1 MKINFKFSFLL
12 VIIAIASFD
21 SIAQSVEGDFTV
33 NVNSTQTYYVADDIQ
48 YFNPYWVVSNGS
60 MISQWQSTAAGAFR
74 YNVRIKWDVVGT
86 GTLTLYDGYTQM
98 ASADVDVSCT
108 SGPATPSVS
117 FSITS
122 SLCAPRTI
130 TYTGSPPSGVT
141 WYWQTSSYGTDT
153 YNSSNS
159 LIVNNGGTYA
169 VRAVNTSGCWS
180 NYSAEVNATVYQP
193 PATPPAPTEGGNTCG
208 AKTIYR
214 ANPPAGITYY
224 WQGTTY
230 NGTSTADASPSYPV
244 YSTGTYYIR
253 AYNNSTG
260 CWSLTISKSVTIYDP
275 PTPTTPTTTS
285 YSCGPQQLNISGTP
299 GTNIVW
305 YWQGTNSA
313 GTSTANSATYYSA
326 NVSGTNTYYIRGY
339 NTFYGCWGASSSVV
353 ATVNLEPSIPYGSI
367 GISTNTCGPKTLT
380 RNTSPPAG
388 EVWHW
393 QGTNPSGT
401 TINSSTTFIAPI
413 SGLYHLRSQKTS
425 NGCWSVA
432 TQSIYVDVIEPATPN
447 NPITTTNSCGNQ
459 TLSFNGSPPAGVQWF
474 WQGTNSNGTNSAFP
488 ASTSLA
494 TVVGTATYYLRA
506 RTDSPTFCWSQNS
519 ASVVATVNA
528 GPGVSNLPTVS
539 SNTCGPKI
547 LTEGTTSGVA
557 YFWQGTNSSGTDD
570 TSPTATA
577 PTYTVSSSG
586 VYYTRAKSI
595 ANGCWGNSYGTNV
608 TIDIPSAPANNT
620 FSFCEWNPMS
630 MTTSGFPV
638 GGNLKWYTS
647 TNTYLTTAITY
658 SPTNVGLG
666 THVYH
671 VKAVSTGGCESTGYA
686 TVTLNITN
694 CDAYVNWSE
703 TSAYSIDGGGN
714 PVKIASSRN
723 YLDGFGKV
731 MQAQSKSFTT
741 NQVLASQPILD
752 YLRQPAASTL
762 AAPINSSQFAFK
774 YRFVTNSSNQKY
786 KPSDFDSNIT
796 SPNPV
801 GSDGQGTLG
810 WYYSSSNTMEPL
822 TPTTAFPYSR
832 SWSAKGPDPTLS
844 KTAGPG
850 EAHKMGSGH
859 EVINERLS
867 IAIGELDHYYSLR
880 THFVSTALPLNLNQG
895 YKYITTDPDGKKSVV
910 FNDADGKALATATIN
925 GGGGYENWSYVYYND
940 VGQVIGSVA
949 PNGVNTGSSANP
961 TFKSINIY
969 DFKGNLIETT
979 STDEGT
985 SKYMYNLRGQIRFS
999 QNQLQRNENLG
1010 KFSYTNYDYLGRLTE
1025 SGVYSPSNTALVFGS
1040 TTMETSLESTD
1051 ITGITGTKSE
1061 TNKIYYDVP
1070 GVGFTP
1076 DANHASQ
1083 EFLYGQVSKTQ
1094 NDNATTWY
1102 SYDEDG
1108 QLLWTKQS
1116 INGLGEKTIDYTYD
1130 FVGNVTQVA
1139 YQKGNPDAF
1148 YHHYTYDL
1156 DQRLTEV
1163 RTSLNGTSTTLRA
1176 KYFYYLHGPLKRVE
1190 LGTDVQGIDYV
1201 YTITGA
1207 LKGINHA
1214 DDALDPGEDGDD
1226 LFGMTLN
1233 YYDNDYTGAGY
1244 SAGAQTLTGYP
1255 NQYGGAIKASSW
1267 HSAVDNQV
1275 KRTYAYTYDNLNQLT
1290 NAQFGN
1296 MTGSGGNYNFS
1307 GVMPPDP
1314 YKESISGYD
1323 KNGNI
1328 QGLTRRGKTGPL
1340 GNYGYVYTPSTNQ
1353 LDKINDN
1360 GSLLVDYTHNAIGQM
1375 VEQTENGN
1383 TMKVSY
1389 NAYGIVNAIRD
1400 GSNVLQV
1407 SYHYDDGGNR
1417 IKNTYYEGGIASR
1430 NDFYVHDAS
1439 GNVMAI
1445 YQQALPGGQPIL
1457 KELPVYGAG
1466 RVAVYKPQVNVCF
1479 YELNDHLGN
1488 VRGVIGVP
1496 ETDTYTAT
1504 METENMGLETQVF
1517 TNIDLNNIVPFV
1529 GANQTA
1535 GGNEVV
1541 RLNNSYRIG
1550 PSKSMK
1556 VSPGD
1561 VVDLEVYAYYEAAS
1575 GYGSTSTTVAALVGA
1590 ISGAFGGVMGGLGE
1604 SGLIY
1609 NGVDDAIVATGVP
1622 TNPGD
1627 TRPAAYLEYIL
1638 FDASYNF
1645 IARGWQVVPASANF
1659 AKQKIQFPASISITE
1674 PGYLFSYV
1682 SYDNESTNWVYFDE
1696 LKITHT
1702 HSNIVAGADFYP
1714 FGLVME
1720 GREITDEDY
1729 RFGYQGQYAEKDS
1742 VSGWNNFQ
1750 LRMYDP
1756 RFGRWISPD
1765 PYGQFASPYVGMGN
1779 NPVLMTDRDG
1789 GFAGCPEC
1797 DAMKEAGITVLDEV
1811 TVTASRIILEDG
1823 FKIWTSVG
1831 MMIEPKMMEPKRWS
1845 SPMIEAKPAEIS
1857 KVFESP
1863 KITIDAELSYAPI
1876 EISSNGGLV
1885 SEAVRNA
1892 RAPVGDFITS
1902 TMLMVGG
1909 PEVYL
1914 AKIVG
1919 AGVGALRGVALI
1931 HKHHVIPKAI
1941 YKELNL
1947 GKYGFSI
1954 NHGLNLKKLPS
1965 FFHGNHPAYSNYV
1978 RQRIQQMGVVD
1989 IHKLKILQRDLRQE
2003 INDIYLNTGFSRLND
2018 YYKTLGY

>member
-1 MKINFKFSFLL
+1 
-12 VIIAIASFD
+12 
-21 SIAQSVEGDFTV
+21 
-33 NVNSTQTYYVADDIQ
+33 
-48 YFNPYWVVSNGS
+48 
-60 MISQWQSTAAGAFR
+60 
-74 YNVRIKWDVVGT
+74 
-86 GTLTLYDGYTQM
+86 
-98 ASADVDVSCT
+98 
-108 SGPATPSVS
+108 
-117 FSITS
+117 
-122 SLCAPRTI
+122 
-130 TYTGSPPSGVT
+130 
-141 WYWQTSSYGTDT
+141 
-153 YNSSNS
+153 
-159 LIVNNGGTYA
+159 
-169 VRAVNTSGCWS
+169 
-180 NYSAEVNATVYQP
+180 
-193 PATPPAPTEGGNTCG
+193 
-208 AKTIYR
+208 
-214 ANPPAGITYY
+214 
-224 WQGTTY
+224 
-230 NGTSTADASPSYPV
+230 
-244 YSTGTYYIR
+244 
-253 AYNNSTG
+253 
-260 CWSLTISKSVTIYDP
+260 
-275 PTPTTPTTTS
+275 
-285 YSCGPQQLNISGTP
+285 
-299 GTNIVW
+299 
-305 YWQGTNSA
+305 
-313 GTSTANSATYYSA
+313 
-326 NVSGTNTYYIRGY
+326 
-339 NTFYGCWGASSSVV
+339 
-353 ATVNLEPSIPYGSI
+353 
-367 GISTNTCGPKTLT
+367 
-380 RNTSPPAG
+380 
-388 EVWHW
+388 
-393 QGTNPSGT
+393 
-401 TINSSTTFIAPI
+401 
-413 SGLYHLRSQKTS
+413 
-425 NGCWSVA
+425 
-432 TQSIYVDVIEPATPN
+432 
-447 NPITTTNSCGNQ
+447 
-459 TLSFNGSPPAGVQWF
+459 
-474 WQGTNSNGTNSAFP
+474 
-488 ASTSLA
+488 
-494 TVVGTATYYLRA
+494 
-506 RTDSPTFCWSQNS
+506 
-519 ASVVATVNA
+519 
-528 GPGVSNLPTVS
+528 
-539 SNTCGPKI
+539 
-547 LTEGTTSGVA
+547 
-557 YFWQGTNSSGTDD
+557 
-570 TSPTATA
+570 
-577 PTYTVSSSG
+577 
-586 VYYTRAKSI
+586 
-595 ANGCWGNSYGTNV
+595 
-608 TIDIPSAPANNT
+608 
-620 FSFCEWNPMS
+620 
-630 MTTSGFPV
+630 
-638 GGNLKWYTS
+638 
-647 TNTYLTTAITY
+647 
-658 SPTNVGLG
+658 
-666 THVYH
+666 
-671 VKAVSTGGCESTGYA
+671 
-686 TVTLNITN
+686 
-694 CDAYVNWSE
+694 
-703 TSAYSIDGGGN
+703 
-714 PVKIASSRN
+714 
-723 YLDGFGKV
+723 
-731 MQAQSKSFTT
+731 
-741 NQVLASQPILD
+741 
-752 YLRQPAASTL
+752 
-762 AAPINSSQFAFK
+762 
-774 YRFVTNSSNQKY
+774 
-786 KPSDFDSNIT
+786 
-796 SPNPV
+796 
-801 GSDGQGTLG
+801 
-810 WYYSSSNTMEPL
+810 
-822 TPTTAFPYSR
+822 
-832 SWSAKGPDPTLS
+832 
-844 KTAGPG
+844 
-850 EAHKMGSGH
+850 
-859 EVINERLS
+859 
-867 IAIGELDHYYSLR
+867 
-880 THFVSTALPLNLNQG
+880 
-895 YKYITTDPDGKKSVV
+895 
-910 FNDADGKALATATIN
+910 
-925 GGGGYENWSYVYYND
+925 
-940 VGQVIGSVA
+940 
-949 PNGVNTGSSANP
+949 
-961 TFKSINIY
+961 
-969 DFKGNLIETT
+969 
-979 STDEGT
+979 
-985 SKYMYNLRGQIRFS
+985 MYNLRGQIRFS

-1025 SGVYSPSNTALVFGS
+1025 SGVFSPSNTALVFGS
-1040 TTMETSLESTD
+1040 TTMEASLESTD
-1051 ITGITGTKSE
+1051 IAGITGTKSE

-1070 GVGFTP
+1070 GVGFIQ

-1094 NDNATTWY
+1094 NDNAITWY

-1108 QLLWTKQS
+1108 QLTWTKQS

-1148 YHHYTYDL
+1148 YHHYSYDL

-1214 DDALDPGEDGDD
+1214 DDALDPGGDGNDF
-1226 LFGMTLN
+1226 FGMTLS

-1255 NQYGGAIKASSW
+1255 NQYGGTIKASSW

-1328 QGLTRRGKTGPL
+1328 RGLTRRGKTGPL
-1340 GNYGYVYTPSTNQ
+1340 GNYGFVYTPNTNQ
-1353 LDKINDN
+1353 LEKINDN

-1417 IKNTYYEGGIASR
+1417 IKNTYYESGTASR

-1529 GANQTA
+1529 GANQTV

-1627 TRPAAYLEYIL
+1627 THPAAYLEYIL

-1674 PGYLFSYV
+1674 PGYLFAYV

-1714 FGLVME
+1714 FGLVMD

-1779 NPVLMTDRDG
+1779 IPQMGTDPDG
-1789 GFAGCPEC
+1789 GLCCDEIAINATGANALMAEMTSIELPEL
-1797 DAMKEAGITVLDEV
+1797 V
-1811 TVTASRIILEDG
+1811 VTAS
-1823 FKIWTSVG
+1823 KIGSANAL
-1831 MMIEPKMMEPKRWS
+1831 S
-1845 SPMIEAKPAEIS
+1845 SLIVPSIMGLSTKINFGHDFNIPNFTHMPQAPSFDKVDLGLNNAGEKLVQNLRKVYELYRSGQKNFIYLDEI
-1857 KVFESP
+1857 VD
-1863 KITIDAELSYAPI
+1863 TGTQL
-1876 EISSNGGLV
+1876 
-1885 SEAVRNA
+1885 
-1892 RAPVGDFITS
+1892 TS
-1902 TMLMVGG
+1902 TGNAATDALLGFSGNKQHGKRSIFGEDV
-1909 PEVYL
+1909 E
-1914 AKIVG
+1914 IVI
-1919 AGVGALRGVALI
+1919 AWNAP
-1931 HKHHVIPKAI
+1931 H
-1941 YKELNL
+1941 NL
-1947 GKYGFSI
+1947 GASYERTKIGSAAPRDI
-1954 NHGLNLKKLPS
+1954 GTEILKGTGRKI
-1965 FFHGNHPAYSNYV
+1965 GDI
-1978 RQRIQQMGVVD
+1978 RQYYIRIDEG
-1989 IHKLKILQRDLRQE
+1989 IKLKIAFKLESAEQDLRMYNHMVK
-2003 INDIYLNTGFSRLND
+2003 IHNYIVGR
-2018 YYKTLGY
+2018 